1 MFDYILLLFLF
12 GCEILFLLSHH
23 HFWIFLLVIIL
34 ELFWNS
40 FSVFALKGNHIIS
53 HYSLDGDTLLT
64 RGLLLLGVGG
74 DHVYFGEVV
83 GLGELQDVLGV
94 LLFFEVYV
102 DVVLAELHAAFGL
115 ALLTHS

>member
-1 MFDYILLLFLF
+1 M
-12 GCEILFLLSHH
+12 
-23 HFWIFLLVIIL
+23 
-34 ELFWNS
+34 
-40 FSVFALKGNHIIS
+40 
-53 HYSLDGDTLLT
+53 
-64 RGLLLLGVGG
+64 LGVGG